1 MLRKFTKKKYFQYL
15 KTQIK
20 ELNVLF
26 FGSDEFSLS
35 TLKELNKSEFVTNL
49 EVVKKIFFLIL
60 KKKKNKFR
68 YAQLIKEKDIKE
80 SYYLYL

>member
-1 MLRKFTKKKYFQYL
+1 LVGKLMLRKFTKKKYFQYL

-49 EVVKKIFFLIL
+49 EVVKKIFF
-60 KKKKNKFR
+60 
-68 YAQLIKEKDIKE
+68 
-80 SYYLYL
+80 